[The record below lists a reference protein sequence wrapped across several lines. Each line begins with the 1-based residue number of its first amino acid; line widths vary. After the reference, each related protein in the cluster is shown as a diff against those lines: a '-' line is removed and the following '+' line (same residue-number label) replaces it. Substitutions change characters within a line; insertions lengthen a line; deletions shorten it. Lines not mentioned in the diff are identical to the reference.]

1 MVVHG
6 VILRSAYGQPSVA
19 PAIHFTADPPEPSL
33 VRTVEHVK
41 DGLVIPRSLATAG
54 QLTYNA
60 QVIREPALMPEA
72 ALEPNRPPD
81 PPVAYL
87 RLMSASVLC
96 MILFGAVLVV
106 LPVCLDTIGEELH
119 INLEH
124 RGLLTSVRMAAL
136 ICSLLVIGRCGE
148 GRSKRYYLFWG
159 LLGIGAAQAWAAVSD
174 GYGIL
179 MAAMVLSGFGKGAVE
194 ALVNPLVAQ
203 LHPKTSARALN
214 IINGVFSVGLVTG
227 ALTAGQLLQTGHSW
241 RVPFWLWV
249 LPPMVCAVM
258 FFTRRYPVAGK
269 TSSAGGSPARAGGPP
284 ALLPDENAPPHSV
297 RRFLKLPL
305 FWLLVVAMIMG
316 GGCEAGLTSWAP
328 NFAQKVL
335 NATPLGGAWMT
346 AFYGAAMA
354 IGRFASGGIVSRTGA
369 VRLMIIS
376 AVLCAVA
383 TLGLTFVRTVDTAYV
398 LFALGGLFVACFWPT
413 LLSVA
418 SDHISTG
425 STSLFS
431 LLAAAGVGGCVIFP
445 WAIGRLGDAFGLRL
459 GMLVL
464 PVSMVVLIV
473 MLAGMGK
480 LARSPRHQ

>member
-1 MVVHG
+1 MPEV
-6 VILRSAYGQPSVA
+6 APTPTQPS
-19 PAIHFTADPPEPSL
+19 
-33 VRTVEHVK
+33 
-41 DGLVIPRSLATAG
+41 
-54 QLTYNA
+54 
-60 QVIREPALMPEA
+60 
-72 ALEPNRPPD
+72 PN

-96 MILFGAVLVV
+96 MIMFGAVLVV
-106 LPVCLDTIGEELH
+106 LPVCLDTIGEELG
-119 INLEH
+119 INFES

-136 ICSLLVIGRCGE
+136 ICSLLVIGRVGE
-148 GRSKRYYLFWG
+148 GQYKRRYLFWG
-159 LLGIGAAQAWAAVSD
+159 LMAIGAAQAWGALAG
-174 GYGIL
+174 GYTAL
-179 MAAMVLSGFGKGAVE
+179 MAAMVLSGLGKGVVE

-203 LHPKTSARALN
+203 LHPNDSARALN
-214 IINGVFSVGLVTG
+214 LINGVFSVGLVTG
-227 ALTAGQLLQTGHSW
+227 ALSAGQLLQTGHSW

-249 LPPMVCAVM
+249 VPPMVCAVL
-258 FFTRRYPVAGK
+258 FYTRRYP
-269 TSSAGGSPARAGGPP
+269 RPP
-284 ALLPDENAPPHSV
+284 AAEAGSDDEAALHSV
-297 RRFLKLPL
+297 RHFLRLPL

-354 IGRFASGGIVSRTGA
+354 VGRFASGMIVR
-369 VRLMIIS
+369 RLTAQWLMVLS

-383 TLGLTFVRTVDTAYV
+383 TLGLTFVPTVNMAYV

-431 LLAAAGVGGCVIFP
+431 LLAAAGVGGCVVFP
-445 WAIGRLGDAFGLRL
+445 WAIGRLGDAFGLRI

-464 PVSMVVLIV
+464 PVSMVILLV
-473 MLAGMGK
+473 MLGFMAAATRRQ
-480 LARSPRHQ
+480 AR

>member
-1 MVVHG
+1 MPEV
-6 VILRSAYGQPSVA
+6 AAVA
-19 PAIHFTADPPEPSL
+19 PN
-33 VRTVEHVK
+33 
-41 DGLVIPRSLATAG
+41 RS
-54 QLTYNA
+54 
-60 QVIREPALMPEA
+60 
-72 ALEPNRPPD
+72 PD
-81 PPVAYL
+81 PPVAYR
-87 RLMSASVLC
+87 RLMAASVLC

-106 LPVCLDTIGEELH
+106 LPVCQDAIGEQLH

-136 ICSLLVIGRCGE
+136 ICSLLIIGRFGE
-148 GRSKRYYLFWG
+148 GRNKRYFLSAG
-159 LLGIGAAQAWAAVSD
+159 LLAIAAAQAWAAVSS

-179 MAAMVLSGFGKGAVE
+179 MAAMVLSGLGKGAVE

-227 ALTAGQLLQTGHSW
+227 ALSAGQLLQTGHSW

-249 LPPMVCAVM
+249 IPPIVCAGM
-258 FFTRRYPVAGK
+258 FFTRRYPQQERPSDTAAHEDDV
-269 TSSAGGSPARAGGPP
+269 P
-284 ALLPDENAPPHSV
+284 LHSV
-297 RRFLKLPL
+297 GRFLKLPL
-305 FWLLVVAMIMG
+305 FWLLVVAMVLG

-328 NFAQKVL
+328 NFAQKAL
-335 NATPLGGAWMT
+335 NATPLGGAWMS

-354 IGRFASGGIVSRTGA
+354 LGRFASGGIVGRTGA

-376 AVLCAVA
+376 TVLCAVA

-445 WAIGRLGDAFGLRL
+445 WAIGRLGDVFGLRL

-464 PVSMVVLIV
+464 PVSMVLLLA

-480 LARSPRHQ
+480 LTRRHE